1 MAQGPLRAPPAG
13 RSFAAPMLDF
23 RYVAEHLDTVREAL
37 QHRGAVP
44 EGFDRIADLV
54 QQRRAAI
61 IDGEARKRALNEAS
75 TSIGKLP
82 KGSPEQAEARTRA
95 RALGDEAKGFEATQK
110 QLEGEI
116 EALLLTMPNLPHASV
131 PVGKS
136 EHDNDVCKV
145 WGEAPQFDF
154 TPRDHHSLGE
164 LLGILDFERGSKL
177 SGSRFTVLWG
187 QGAALVRALTAFMLD
202 LHIHEHG
209 YTEVATPYLVRRE
222 ALVGTGQ
229 LPKFEDDLFRIA
241 ANGERAEDLFL
252 IPTAEVTV
260 TNLHAGEIL
269 DGATLPRRYV
279 AHTPCFRAEAGSH
292 GRDTRGL
299 IRQHQFDK
307 VELVHLETAERA
319 DEGHEA
325 LTRAAETVLER
336 LGLHY
341 RRVLLCTGDM
351 GFGSQKTYDLEVWL
365 PGMGAFREISSC
377 SNYGDFQARRA
388 DLRFRPAGDAK
399 AKPRLAH
406 TLNGSALAVG
416 RTLVA
421 VLEQYQLAD
430 GSVRVP
436 EALRPYLRGL
446 ERITPRG

>member
-1 MAQGPLRAPPAG
+1 
-13 RSFAAPMLDF
+13 MLDF
-23 RYVAEHLDTVREAL
+23 RYVTEHLDAVRTAL
-37 QHRGAVP
+37 QTRGAVP
-44 EGFDRIADLV
+44 EGFDRLTDLV
-54 QQRRAAI
+54 QRRRHAI
-61 IDGEARKRALNEAS
+61 IEGEARKRALNEAS
-75 TSIGKLP
+75 TAIGKLP
-82 KGSPEQAEARTRA
+82 KNSPEQAEARTRA
-95 RALGDEAKGFEATQK
+95 RALGDEAKAFEAEQK
-110 QLEGEI
+110 QHEAEI
-116 EALLLTMPNLPHASV
+116 EAMLLTVPNLPHASV
-131 PVGKS
+131 PVGAS
-136 EHDNDVCKV
+136 EHDNVVQKT
-145 WGEAPQFDF
+145 WGDAPVFDF
-154 TPRDHHSLGE
+154 SPRDHHSLGE
-164 LLGILDFERGSKL
+164 HLGILDFERGSKL

-187 QGAALVRALTAFMLD
+187 AGAALVRALTSFMLD

-222 ALVGTGQ
+222 ALQGTGQ

-241 ANGERAEDLFL
+241 AHGDRADDLFL

-260 TNLHAGEIL
+260 TNLHAGEIV
-269 DGATLPRRYV
+269 DGASLPRRYV
-279 AHTPCFRAEAGSH
+279 AHTPCFRAEAGAH

-307 VELVHLETAERA
+307 VELVHLETAETA
-319 DEGHEA
+319 EAGHEA

-365 PGMGAFREISSC
+365 PGMNAFREISSC

-388 DLRFRPAGDAK
+388 NLRYRPEGDAK
-399 AKPRLAH
+399 TKPRLAH

-421 VLEQYQLAD
+421 VLEQYQEAD
-430 GSVRVP
+430 GRVRVP

-446 ERITPRG
+446 THIAPRG

>member
-1 MAQGPLRAPPAG
+1 
-13 RSFAAPMLDF
+13 MLDF
-23 RYVAEHLDTVREAL
+23 RYVAEHLDAVRAAL
-37 QHRGAVP
+37 LTRGPVP
-44 EGFDRIADLV
+44 DGFDRLTDLV
-54 QQRRAAI
+54 QMRRSAI
-61 IDGEARKRALNEAS
+61 IEGEARKRALNEAS
-75 TSIGKLP
+75 AAIGKLP
-82 KGSPEQAEARTRA
+82 KNSPEQSEARTRA
-95 RALGDEAKGFEATQK
+95 RALGDEARAFEAAQK
-110 QLEGEI
+110 QHEADI
-116 EALLLTMPNLPHASV
+116 EAMLLTVPNLPHPSV
-131 PVGKS
+131 PVGGS
-136 EHDNDVCKV
+136 EQDNVVQKT
-145 WGEAPQFDF
+145 WGEAPRFDF
-154 TPRDHHSLGE
+154 APRDHHSLGE
-164 LLGILDFERGSKL
+164 QLGILDFERGSRL

-187 QGAALVRALTAFMLD
+187 AGAALVRALGAFMLD

-222 ALVGTGQ
+222 ALLGTGQ
-229 LPKFEDDLFRIA
+229 LPKFEDDLFRVA
-241 ANGERAEDLFL
+241 ACGERADDLFL

-260 TNLHAGEIL
+260 TNLHAGEIV
-269 DGATLPRRYV
+269 DGVTLPRRYV

-307 VELVHLETAERA
+307 VELVHIESPETSEA
-319 DEGHEA
+319 GHEA

-365 PGMGAFREISSC
+365 PGMNAFREISSC

-388 DLRFRPAGDAK
+388 DLRYRPGGDAK

-406 TLNGSALAVG
+406 TLNGSALAIG

-421 VLEQYQLAD
+421 ILEQYQQAD
-430 GSVRVP
+430 GSVAVP
-436 EALRPYLRGL
+436 GALRPYLRGL
-446 ERITPRG
+446 ERITPR